1 MVDPINMM
9 TRRSFLLLSAAFGV
23 AAPRLAAAARIE
35 ELRIGY
41 QKTAILLV
49 VKARKQLEQRFES
62 QGIAVRWVEFPFG
75 PPLLEALNAGAID
88 YGYTGDAPPIFAQA
102 AKAAIRYVGVIPAR
116 GYGQAIIVPQDSPSR
131 TLADLK
137 GKKVAVAKGSSAHNL
152 LISALESAN
161 LAWSDVSPVYLA
173 PADAASAFARG
184 AVDAWSIWDPF
195 YAIAEL
201 KQNARTLPIDPK
213 ATIQNSFFLANRDFL
228 VAHADVVSAI
238 NEEIAASAIW
248 AGQHRDETARLFAEA
263 SGVELAAQKRSVD
276 RAEFTF
282 GPVTDKVVAEQ
293 QAVADRF
300 QRLGLIPAP
309 IAVRD
314 IVWDGKSSS

>member
-1 MVDPINMM
+1 MN
-9 TRRSFLLLSAAFGV
+9 RRTFLYLSAAFGV
-23 AAPRLAAAARIE
+23 AAPRVAGAGSIK

-49 VKARKQLEQRFES
+49 VKARKQLEQRFET
-62 QGIAVRWVEFPFG
+62 QGVAVRWVEFPFG
-75 PPLLEALNAGAID
+75 PPLLEALSAGAID

-116 GYGQAIIVPQDSPSR
+116 GYGQAIIVPQDLTLR
-131 TLADLK
+131 ALADLK
-137 GKKVAVAKGSSAHNL
+137 GKKVAVAKGSSAHDP

-161 LAWSDVSPVYLA
+161 LAWSDVTPIYLA

-184 AVDAWSIWDPF
+184 AVHAWSIWDPF

-201 KQNARTLPIDPK
+201 KQSARTLPIDPK
-213 ATIQNSFFLANRDFL
+213 ATVQNSFFLANRDFL
-228 VAHADVVSAI
+228 AAHADIVIGI
-238 NEEIAASAIW
+238 NEEVTASTAW
-248 AGQHRDETARLFAEA
+248 AGPHRDETAALFSEA
-263 SGVELAAQKRSVD
+263 SGVDIAAQRRSVD

-282 GPVTDKVVAEQ
+282 GAINDKVIAEQ
-293 QAVADRF
+293 QGVADRF

-309 IAVRD
+309 IVVRD
-314 IVWDGKSSS
+314 IVWDGKSST

>member
-1 MVDPINMM
+1 MN
-9 TRRSFLLLSAAFGV
+9 RRTFLLLWAAF
-23 AAPRLAAAARIE
+23 ASTPRLAHAAPLK

-49 VKARKQLEQRFES
+49 VKARRQLEQRFEP
-62 QGIAVRWVEFPFG
+62 QAIAVRWVEFPYG
-75 PPLLEALNAGAID
+75 PPLLEALNAGGID

-102 AKAAIRYVGVIPAR
+102 ARAAIRYVGVIPAR
-116 GYGQAIIVPQDSPSR
+116 GYGQAIIVPPDSAVR
-131 TLADLK
+131 ELTDLK
-137 GKKVAVAKGSSAHNL
+137 GRKVAVAKGSSAHNL

-161 LAWSDVSPVYLA
+161 LSWSDVTPVYLA

-201 KQNARTLPIDPK
+201 KQNARTLSIDPK
-213 ATIQNSFFLANRDFL
+213 AAIQNSFFLANRDFL
-228 VAHADVVSAI
+228 AAHADVVAAI
-238 NEEIAASAIW
+238 NEEIAASTIW
-248 AGQHRDETARLFAEA
+248 ASQHRDETAQLFAEA
-263 SGVELAAQKRSVD
+263 SGVDIAAQKRSVD

-300 QRLGLIPAP
+300 QRLGLIPTP
-309 IAVRD
+309 IVVRD
-314 IVWDGKSSS
+314 IVWDRKSSS